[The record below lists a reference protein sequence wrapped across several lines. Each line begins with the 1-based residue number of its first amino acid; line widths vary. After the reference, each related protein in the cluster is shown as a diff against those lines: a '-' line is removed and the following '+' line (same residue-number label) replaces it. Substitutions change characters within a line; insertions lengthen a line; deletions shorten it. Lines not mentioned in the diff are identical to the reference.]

1 MTLNLKLR
9 LITALFLGISLLSV
23 LWLAQPKYFLAII
36 TIGCILG
43 SWEWLGLAKIKNI
56 YLRLVLTVAF
66 ALILFSSQYI
76 DSYYW
81 LMLGVVWWGLAWISL
96 PFFPKY
102 TKCLF
107 KPTLTIF
114 SGLVILLAT
123 WHGFFALQNNPEL
136 ISLLF
141 LIIWS
146 ADSGAYFAGKSF
158 GRHKLAFNISPKKTI
173 EGAFG
178 GLLVAVVLSV
188 IYLYF
193 IDGFKLEWLSLIIL
207 IVVFSI
213 IGDLIISCYKRQANI
228 KDSGNLLP
236 GHGGILDRIDSLLA
250 TTPLFAMF
258 WSLIE

>member
-9 LITALFLGISLLSV
+9 LITALILGTSLLAV
-23 LWLAQPKYFLAII
+23 LWQAPPKYFLAII
-36 TIGCILG
+36 TISCVVAA
-43 SWEWLGLAKIKNI
+43 WEWLGLVKIKNF
-56 YLRLVLTVAF
+56 YLRLVLTMVF

-81 LMLGVVWWGLAWISL
+81 LMLGVVWWGLAWLSL

-102 TKCLF
+102 TKWLF

-114 SGLVILLAT
+114 SGMIILLAT
-123 WHGFFALQNNPEL
+123 WHGFFDLQNNPEL

-141 LIIWS
+141 LLIWS
-146 ADSGAYFAGKSF
+146 ADSGAYFIGKSY

-173 EGAFG
+173 EGSFG
-178 GLLVAVVLSV
+178 GLLVAVIASL

-193 IDGFKLEWLSLIIL
+193 IVDFKLEWLSLIIL

-236 GHGGILDRIDSLLA
+236 GHGGILDRVDGLLA
-250 TTPLFAMF
+250 TTPLFAIF
-258 WSLIE
+258 LRSIA